1 MTGVSESVSPRL
13 VTARGPVTCHVT
25 GEGGVTAA
33 MRQHGGARCGVYGV
47 VWCYISAEHTGVMGV
62 QSVQDCRTMYCS
74 ETANRDICSWMLRH
88 KVLIEIVPLKLSD
101 IALT

>member
-13 VTARGPVTCHVT
+13 VTARGPVTCHVA
-25 GEGGVTAA
+25 GERVTATV
-33 MRQHGGARCGVYGV
+33 RQHGGARCGMHGV

-62 QSVQDCRTMYCS
+62 QRVQGCRTMYCG

-88 KVLIEIVPLKLSD
+88 KVLIVIILFEVE
-101 IALT
+101 